1 MPNLDGLQEIKERI
15 RSSIAWNSD
24 RGFVPYSGCNR
35 VCSEFASILKMADD
49 KLQSE
54 DYQRAFDIYIIVFL
68 ETVKLASHADDSGG
82 GCSDIVHYCIEQIDE
97 VCRRVSG
104 LDTKHYLDTILKTVK
119 NKAFKGWEEWAYR
132 LLKSVVY
139 FIDDD
144 KQAKKIY
151 DLFPV
156 LGQMYDGDDYP
167 EKLLITRSIIERVE
181 GKEAADR
188 YLMKNIHI
196 PELRMI
202 AIENA
207 MAEKNF
213 ALVEKLCQEAIK
225 REIHGPFYQ
234 RKPWAYYLEQ
244 IYSETGNSEELLTV
258 LRYILFSGDTAYFQ
272 KLKTYYISHGTWE
285 IEQEKLW
292 PELPGKIGIQY
303 YVDLLFQENELKR
316 LLEVVKSFE
325 SYIEYYGKQLAAEY
339 PDEVHRIFEE
349 YILKEAKQATDRGKY
364 KRVCHLLKNFAEAN
378 GKEQALILAERLI
391 EMYPRRPAMLDE
403 LERLK
408 KKLNK

>member
-1 MPNLDGLQEIKERI
+1 MSNFDRLQEIKERI

-24 RGFVPYSGCNR
+24 RGFVLYSGCNR
-35 VCSEFASILKMADD
+35 VCSEFASILTIADVA
-49 KLQSE
+49 LQSE
-54 DYQRAFDIYIIVFL
+54 DYQRAFDIYILVFL

-104 LDTKHYLDTILKTVK
+104 LDTK
-119 NKAFKGWEEWAYR
+119 
-132 LLKSVVY
+132 
-139 FIDDD
+139 
-144 KQAKKIY
+144 
-151 DLFPV
+151 
-156 LGQMYDGDDYP
+156 
-167 EKLLITRSIIERVE
+167 
-181 GKEAADR
+181 
-188 YLMKNIHI
+188 
-196 PELRMI
+196 
-202 AIENA
+202 
-207 MAEKNF
+207 
-213 ALVEKLCQEAIK
+213 
-225 REIHGPFYQ
+225 
-234 RKPWAYYLEQ
+234 
-244 IYSETGNSEELLTV
+244 
-258 LRYILFSGDTAYFQ
+258 
-272 KLKTYYISHGTWE
+272 
-285 IEQEKLW
+285 
-292 PELPGKIGIQY
+292 
-303 YVDLLFQENELKR
+303 ENELKR

-339 PDEVHRIFEE
+339 PEEVHRIFEE